1 MKRITI
7 IALILSC
14 LGFSSCMLVTD
25 MATEMYW
32 NLDAPAPVDPDSAL
46 DTLCIIKY
54 TIEGTT
60 RQTAIHNQSELD
72 RLLYALLD
80 ESKKSP
86 CSLFQ
91 SNHSSGAAPLSA
103 VKELPVVKFSSADV
117 NKVKEWAKRM
127 LLKGYQV
134 EIIYDKRGRTYN
146 CTAHSPAK

>member
-1 MKRITI
+1 
-7 IALILSC
+7 
-14 LGFSSCMLVTD
+14 MLVTD

-54 TIEGTT
+54 SIDGTT

-91 SNHSSGAAPLSA
+91 SNHSSAAAPLSA

-117 NKVKEWAKRM
+117 NKDGKLDAVDASYILTYSTM
-127 LLKGYQV
+127 KGTGKTV
-134 EIIYDKRGRTYN
+134 TFEEL
-146 CTAHSPAK
+146 TAEDA